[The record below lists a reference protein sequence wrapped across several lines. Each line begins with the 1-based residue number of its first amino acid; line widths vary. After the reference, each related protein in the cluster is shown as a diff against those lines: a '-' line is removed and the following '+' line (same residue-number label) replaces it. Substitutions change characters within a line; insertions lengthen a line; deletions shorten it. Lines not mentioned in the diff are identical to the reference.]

1 MKGNTIQVCVTNSYL
16 IFEYLCCSSY
26 FRGFLSILTAPNHD
40 QLRGAGFLC
49 PSNRSQGT
57 TFCFPDTCKPW
68 KRIDIS
74 EVIISLTLKYVFL
87 QNQIH
92 FKALLQQSLSW
103 PIIIRG
109 GSHGSPCRSSGSNP
123 CDKFNLTEILNHFL
137 RYFTILYYIFATLRP

>member
-1 MKGNTIQVCVTNSYL
+1 MKSNTMQVCVTNSYL

-49 PSNRSQGT
+49 PSNKSQGR

-74 EVIISLTLKYVFL
+74 EVIISLTSKYVFL
-87 QNQIH
+87 LNQIH
-92 FKALLQQSLSW
+92 FKALLQPSLSW
-103 PIIIRG
+103 PITIREVAMAPLVDPLDRTPVMSWIWLKFWIIFL
-109 GSHGSPCRSSGSNP
+109 
-123 CDKFNLTEILNHFL
+123 DILPFCIIFL
-137 RYFTILYYIFATLRP
+137 